1 MVINSKPIL
10 KYSIAC
16 YLFLLCSCANSSK
29 PNKQDTTV
37 KTDGVIVSAIDNDT
51 TVTPVIEPTT
61 ATEDNETILTD
72 SINFAKYAT
81 EVSIQT
87 TKAEVNFAN
96 YPEAKQF
103 KTRILEGY
111 KNGEVNFAGHYIATY
126 FGCGAGCIM
135 GFMVDVNNGE
145 IYDLPLGE
153 ENMCFWT
160 VERALYTSYSKLFI
174 SSICKETDESK
185 ELYYIAFAW
194 NEEEKAFKSVKSEA
208 FIVK

>member
-1 MVINSKPIL
+1 MVMNFKPML
-10 KYSIAC
+10 KYAILC
-16 YLFLLCSCANSSK
+16 CLFLLCSCTNSSK
-29 PNKQDTTV
+29 PSKQDTTV
-37 KTDGVIVSAIDNDT
+37 KTDDIIVYAIDDT
-51 TVTPVIEPTT
+51 TVKPVIEPTND
-61 ATEDNETILTD
+61 TEDDEPILTD

-81 EVSIQT
+81 EVLTQT
-87 TKAEVNFAN
+87 TKAEVNFTN

-111 KNGEVNFAGHYIATY
+111 KTGEINFAGHYIATY

-135 GFMVDVNNGE
+135 GFMVDVNDGE
-145 IYDLPLGE
+145 IYSLPLGE
-153 ENMCFWT
+153 ENMCFWA
-160 VERALYTSYSKLFI
+160 VERALYTSNSNLFI

-185 ELYYIAFAW
+185 ELYYIAYVW